1 MTLLPVVKSSPLI
14 RWSEGARLALVLCAL
29 FGLFA
34 GRFWW
39 PGEASTW
46 AGFIRS
52 CLFVGLLFAIPAI
65 PRLIPALR
73 NNPYAWLLLGLLL
86 YIGLSSL
93 LLGNGKTARRVA
105 LLLALF
111 VGISAVYRSV
121 GIAWLRPILF
131 AMVCVS
137 AGASGYALYDHWQQG
152 LLFQGYRVG
161 AIANSGLMGFAQFE
175 NSVLA
180 SLEMAFSFV
189 SALWLAVTSRRPSA
203 RLALLVLWVPIAIY
217 LYCTFGRSGWL
228 AAAVAT
234 AVVFVLALQ
243 GAVRRNVLIG
253 ALAGIAVLLALFQ
266 DRIAYELFQR
276 SLTHRDEIW
285 SMVLGLMPG
294 HWILGHGADITVETL
309 LGVQPLGGVD
319 VIINHPHSIYIEV
332 LFNYGWAGLIGFV
345 GVLVGALCVLWS
357 QRGDPFT
364 CLWLAILAGA
374 CVTMAFDFSSF
385 VSTPNLLWLW
395 LWFPLGWAL
404 AISCCRSTGRVGAT
418 SNA

>member
-1 MTLLPVVKSSPLI
+1 M
-14 RWSEGARLALVLCAL
+14 

-52 CLFVGLLFAIPAI
+52 CLFVGLLFAMPAL

-73 NNPYAWLLLGLLL
+73 SNPYAWLLLGLLL

-93 LLGNGKTARRVA
+93 FLGNGKTARRVA
-105 LLLALF
+105 LLLALL
-111 VGISAVYRSV
+111 VGTCAVYRSV
-121 GIAWLRPILF
+121 GIALLRPILV

-161 AIANSGLMGFAQFE
+161 AIANSGLMGFAEFE

-189 SALWLAVTSRRPSA
+189 SALWLVVTSRHNLS
-203 RLALLVLWVPIAIY
+203 RLALLLLWLPIAVY

-234 AVVFVLALQ
+234 AVVLVFALK
-243 GAVRRNVLIG
+243 GTARRNVLIG
-253 ALAGIAVLLALFQ
+253 VLASVAALFALFH

-294 HWILGHGADITVETL
+294 HWIFGHGADITVETL

-319 VIINHPHSIYIEV
+319 VVINHSHSIYIEV
-332 LFNYGWAGLIGFV
+332 LFNYGWAGLVGFI
-345 GVLVGALCVLWS
+345 GVLIGAFCVLWAEREEPS
-357 QRGDPFT
+357 T

-404 AISCCRSTGRVGAT
+404 AISCRRSIERVEAT